1 MKLEEL
7 YSIIKDRQKKKPKGS
22 YIVSLFK
29 EGNDLVIQK
38 VGEEAVEVIIAS
50 KGKNKSRIVEEI
62 ADLYFMTLILMV
74 SKDVTLDMILG
85 ELDKRRK

>member
-7 YSIIKDRQKKKPKGS
+7 YSIIKDRQKKKSKGS

-29 EGNDLVIQK
+29 AGNDRVIQK

-50 KGKNKSRIVEEI
+50 KGSNKNRIIEEI

-74 SKDVTLDMILG
+74 SRDITLDMVLG
-85 ELDKRRK
+85 ELEKRRK